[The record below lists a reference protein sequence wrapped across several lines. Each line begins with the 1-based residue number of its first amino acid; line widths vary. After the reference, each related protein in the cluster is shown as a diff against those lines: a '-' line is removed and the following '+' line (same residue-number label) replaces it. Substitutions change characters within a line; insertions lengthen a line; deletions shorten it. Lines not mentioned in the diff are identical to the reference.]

1 MLEMLIPLLSRWKW
15 GLALAGLLAF
25 TGLGAAAFIIAGPCA
40 PNGSGVPPTV
50 PAMSPPRPRPRAC
63 LPKRS
68 TIRKRSTG

>member
-1 MLEMLIPLLSRWKW
+1 MPEMLIPLLSRWKW

-25 TGLGAAAFIIAGPCA
+25 TGLGVAALHYRGALRAERAGRA
-40 PNGSGVPPTV
+40 ADRASHV
-50 PAMSPPRPRPRAC
+50 AARPRPPTC